1 MRNPL
6 LAPDLRELI
15 AERDQAGL
23 REFFVGHHHADSAE
37 LLDDLEPE
45 EVLFVLNLLDGR
57 ERAAVF
63 SYLDPPLQDGV
74 SGLMERGALAGLL
87 TYMSH
92 DERADL
98 VSRLPKERVEQI
110 MPLLAHAEREDIRAL
125 ASYQKGTTG
134 AVMTSD
140 YATLPAEITAAE
152 ALDRLRREAPDRE
165 TIYYSYVV
173 DDQRR
178 LIGFVSLKNLILAPP
193 QKRVSQI
200 MQTDVVS
207 ATVDEDREL
216 AAQKLMEYD
225 LIALPVVDAQGRLV
239 GIVTHD
245 DVIDVIV
252 DEASEDV
259 YRLGGMEPLGDSYLR
274 TPFATLWGKRGLWLA
289 ILFFGGFLTT
299 TVLDIYEP
307 VFEELP
313 ALILFMPLII
323 SAGGNC
329 GSQSTTLITRALAL
343 GEINPRDWFRVLWHE
358 ILMGVSLGVALGVVG
373 VLRVYLTPSHALVN
387 ADGVGL
393 DFVRIAAVVAAAV
406 VVVVLWGNLVGAL
419 LPLVL
424 KRIGFDPALMSNPV
438 LASLVDVTGIV
449 AYFAIAKLVLLQG
462 SS

>member
-15 AERDQAGL
+15 AERDEAGL

-37 LLDDLEPE
+37 LLDDLRPE
-45 EVLFVLNLLDGR
+45 EVLFVLKLLDGR

-63 SYLDPPLQDGV
+63 SYLDSTLQEGV
-74 SGLMERGALAGLL
+74 TGLMERGGLAALL

-98 VSRLPKERVEQI
+98 VSRLPNERVEQI
-110 MPLLAHAEREDIRAL
+110 MPLLAHAEREDIRTL
-125 ASYQKGTTG
+125 ASYSEGTTG

-140 YATLPAEITAAE
+140 YATLPAELTAAQ

-173 DDQRR
+173 DDRRR
-178 LIGFVSLKNLILAPP
+178 LIGFVSLKDLILAPP
-193 QKRVSQI
+193 QKPVAQI

-225 LIALPVVDAQGRLV
+225 LIALPVLDAQGRLV

-252 DEASEDV
+252 DEATEDV
-259 YRLGGMEPLGDSYLR
+259 YRLGGVEPLGDSYLR
-274 TPFATLWGKRGLWLA
+274 TPFHTLWGKRGMWLA
-289 ILFFGGFLTT
+289 ILFLGGFLTT

-313 ALILFMPLII
+313 VLILFMPLII

-343 GEINPRDWFRVLWHE
+343 GEITPGDWFHVLWHE
-358 ILMGVSLGVALGVVG
+358 ILMGASLGLALGAVG
-373 VLRVYLTPSHALVN
+373 VLRVYFTPAQSLEDVDLVR
-387 ADGVGL
+387 L
-393 DFVRIAAVVAAAV
+393 AAVVAAAV
-406 VVVVLWGNLVGAL
+406 ATVVLWGNLVGAL
-419 LPLVL
+419 LPLLL
-424 KRIGFDPALMSNPV
+424 KRAGFDPALMSNPV
-438 LASLVDVTGIV
+438 LASLVDVSGIV
-449 AYFAIAKLVLLQG
+449 AYFAIAKLVLLNGG
-462 SS
+462 S

>member
-1 MRNPL
+1 MRHPL

-15 AERDQAGL
+15 TERNEAGL
-23 REFFVGHHHADSAE
+23 REFFVGHHPADSAE
-37 LLDDLEPE
+37 LLDDLRPE
-45 EVLFVLNLLDGR
+45 EALFVLNLLDGR

-63 SYLDPPLQDGV
+63 SYLEPSLQDGV
-74 SGLMERGALAGLL
+74 TGLMERGSLAALL

-98 VSRLPKERVEQI
+98 VSRLPEERVEQI
-110 MPLLAHAEREDIRAL
+110 MPLLAHAEREDIRNL
-125 ASYQKGTTG
+125 ASYREGTTG

-140 YATLPAEITAAE
+140 YATLPAEITAAQ
-152 ALDRLRREAPDRE
+152 ALDRLRHEAPDRE
-165 TIYYSYVV
+165 TIYYSYVL

-178 LIGFVSLKNLILAPP
+178 LIGFVSLKDLILAPP
-193 QKRVSQI
+193 QRPISKI

-225 LIALPVVDAQGRLV
+225 LIALPVVDAHGGLV

-252 DEASEDV
+252 DEATEDV

-274 TPFATLWGKRGLWLA
+274 TPFATLLGKRGMWLA
-289 ILFFGGFLTT
+289 ILFVGGFLTT
-299 TVLDIYEP
+299 TVLAIYEP
-307 VFEELP
+307 VFQELP
-313 ALILFMPLII
+313 ALVMFMPLII

-358 ILMGVSLGVALGVVG
+358 VLMGASLGLALGLVG
-373 VLRVYLTPSHALVN
+373 FLRAYFTSKESLE
-387 ADGVGL
+387 GL
-393 DFVRIAAVVAAAV
+393 DPVNLSIVVAAGVAV
-406 VVVVLWGNLVGAL
+406 VVIWGNLVGAL
-419 LPLVL
+419 LPLML
-424 KRIGFDPALMSNPV
+424 KRAGFDPALMSNPV

-449 AYFAIAKLVLLQG
+449 AYFAIAKIVLLRDG
-462 SS
+462 

>member
-15 AERDQAGL
+15 TERDEAGL
-23 REFFVGHHHADSAE
+23 REFFVGHHPAASAE
-37 LLDDLEPE
+37 LLDDLRPE

-57 ERAAVF
+57 ERSAVF
-63 SYLDPPLQDGV
+63 SYLEPSLQDGV
-74 SGLMERGALAGLL
+74 TGLMERRSLAALL

-110 MPLLAHAEREDIRAL
+110 MPLLAHAEREDIRTL
-125 ASYQKGTTG
+125 ASYGKGTTG

-140 YATLPAEITAAE
+140 YATLPAELTAAQ

-193 QKRVSQI
+193 QRPISQI

-252 DEASEDV
+252 DEATEDV

-274 TPFATLWGKRGLWLA
+274 TPFATLWGKRGMWLA
-289 ILFFGGFLTT
+289 ILFVGGFLTT
-299 TVLDIYEP
+299 TVLAIYEP
-307 VFEELP
+307 VFQELP
-313 ALILFMPLII
+313 ALVMFMPLII

-343 GEINPRDWFRVLWHE
+343 GEINPGDWFRVLWHE
-358 ILMGVSLGVALGVVG
+358 ILMGASLGLALGLVG
-373 VLRVYLTPSHALVN
+373 FLRAYFTAPESLEGIDPARLSM
-387 ADGVGL
+387 
-393 DFVRIAAVVAAAV
+393 VVAMGVA
-406 VVVVLWGNLVGAL
+406 VVVLWGNLVGAL
-419 LPLVL
+419 LPLLL
-424 KRIGFDPALMSNPV
+424 KRGGFDPALMSNPL

-449 AYFAIAKLVLLQG
+449 AYFAIAKAVLLG
-462 SS
+462 EP